1 MQRHRFEAHIRVD
14 EIAAGHFLPD
24 YPGDCSV
31 PHGHNWTFEAVVGAN
46 ELHEDMVVDFTL
58 VKQVFKQFNHT
69 MLNDH
74 AGLMALTS
82 RPTTERLAE
91 YVARE
96 IEAVLAT
103 LPNTPRLVEITVIE
117 TSRNKVV
124 YRP

>member
-1 MQRHRFEAHIRVD
+1 MQRHRYEAHIRVD
-14 EIAAGHFLPD
+14 EIAAGHYLPD
-24 YPGDCSV
+24 YPGECSV
-31 PHGHNWTFEAVVGAN
+31 PHGHNWSFEAVIGAD
-46 ELHEDMVVDFTL
+46 ELHEDMVVDFIL

-74 AGLMALTS
+74 PGLTSLTS
-82 RPTTERLAE
+82 RPTSERLAE
-91 YVARE
+91 YAARE

-103 LPNTPRLVEITVIE
+103 RPNRPRLLELTVIE

>member
-46 ELHEDMVVDFTL
+46 ELHEDMVIDFTL